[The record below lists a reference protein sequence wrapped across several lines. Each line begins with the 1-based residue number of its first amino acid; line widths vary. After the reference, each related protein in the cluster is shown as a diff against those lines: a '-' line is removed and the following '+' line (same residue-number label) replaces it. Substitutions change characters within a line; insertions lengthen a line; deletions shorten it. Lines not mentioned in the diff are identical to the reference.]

1 MAAGVAFDPAE
12 FAAFK
17 SGLAAP
23 AQGVVP
29 AAPAGGDAFDPAEFQ
44 AFKASRSSGQRQAG
58 TAPNPFTPRP
68 GEPASF
74 DQRFGSGPMAS
85 TLDTSTPE
93 GSALRQVA
101 DERLV
106 GKPSLENQIDA
117 GLFRG
122 ANAIGLNL
130 PRNAMAGIEALRS
143 GRSFGDSYREVSDI
157 EDALAR
163 QYPKTAIAG
172 TVGGIVGGAV
182 ALPAFRAAEGA
193 GLGARAIA
201 NAATGA
207 GYSFASELADTKD
220 LSRAG
225 TAAGVGGVA
234 GGVGSAIIDKAAP
247 VVSRLFARNMPFRTA
262 DGALTDQANAA
273 LREAGVDPAAITP
286 QFAQHIETTFAA
298 KGPSAAA
305 AREAQAAE
313 FGLPLSRGQATQDP
327 QALAQEGRALAGQT
341 GPRAQAIG
349 EEFAGRQADAVAAN
363 RDRFLGMAAGDA
375 PRIERP
381 QEAYEAVADR
391 ARQAAQAE
399 AERASI
405 AQRAQDDALR
415 AVRGRGETDALDAA
429 TLVAQ
434 GVRDAAS
441 QGKAGYRAAY
451 DDVAA
456 FPHQF
461 DPGALDMLG
470 GRVRSRIGAD
480 VSIDDRLTPAAQL
493 ALRDLDAVPEIF
505 NLSPGEGPNLQQV
518 DQIRKRLVSLYGS
531 TAQNPSDRRALGR
544 VIEEFDNHLSDA
556 AGAGLLNRPS
566 SRSAGVADDSFPG
579 TASLD
584 APSAPL
590 PAAGGAPARLG
601 EPETL
606 TRYLARSG
614 GIPLDGEAR
623 AADLNRTYLPG
634 QGTLA
639 RNGAP
644 TWDQIRVRLSEER
657 FLPPGMDGAAS
668 SRDVADWVRQAI
680 HAERVEGRPT
690 LRMGDEAPATGRRVS
705 DAVSDQN
712 AAHADLVDREARRM
726 AIDLE
731 GYGIGR
737 RDVDRAALNDAA
749 EHMVLGRHTDPVD
762 AYEAALTA
770 REAVSAS
777 RAAEPIHDIPFDGA
791 TARATSDALPIGDTA
806 PLEAMQR
813 ARGLFREYQ
822 QTFKPRGPG
831 DTAGANLRRIVERDA
846 SPNEVAAMLFGSTT
860 GRVSPGQMQT
870 LARLREAV
878 GEGSEP
884 WAAVQRGIVARH
896 LGGEGRDL
904 GDRLR
909 YLVRGEGRGLMNFL
923 SPELRSG
930 LGQLEV
936 ATRQAQAAR
945 QAVPTWAA
953 DLERTGFDPNA
964 IGRSL
969 FGSSG
974 AIGAKPGAANEAR
987 AAKAFL
993 GETSE
998 EWTGLRQAA
1007 VYRLMDRDTAAPK
1020 MIAQLR
1026 DFTDGAG
1033 KGVASTLFN
1042 AEELSHLRR
1051 FAGALQA
1058 TIRPDGTI
1066 RPGAAGEAGRK
1077 AVAKL
1082 ADLIAGAIA
1091 FKVGGLGAAAGTYG
1105 AKVGTRAIVGGLGAA
1120 GARRSFEGG
1129 APRLLAPP
1137 PMLPLG
1143 QLSTGEGLAL
1153 GQQ

>member
-1 MAAGVAFDPAE
+1 MANPFDQ
-12 FAAFK
+12 FD
-17 SGLAAP
+17 
-23 AQGVVP
+23 
-29 AAPAGGDAFDPAEFQ
+29 AAPAGSATPPAV
-44 AFKASRSSGQRQAG
+44 AA
-58 TAPNPFTPRP
+58 NPFDQFDEPAPRAAA
-68 GEPASF
+68 PASF
-74 DQRFGSGPMAS
+74 GERFGSGPMAS

-93 GSALRQVA
+93 GSALRRVA

-122 ANAIGLNL
+122 ANAMGLNL

-163 QYPKTAIAG
+163 QYPKTAAAG
-172 TVGGIVGGAV
+172 TVTGVVGGAF
-182 ALPAFRAAEGA
+182 ALPPIGRVADVGRIGQAA
-193 GLGARAIA
+193 L
-201 NAATGA
+201 TGA
-207 GYSFASELADTKD
+207 GYGFLGEAADSKD
-220 LSRAG
+220 LGRAAQAG
-225 TAAGVGGVA
+225 LIGGAAGGIGG
-234 GGVGSAIIDKAAP
+234 AIIDKAAP
-247 VVSRLFARNMPFRTA
+247 VVSRLFTRNAPFRTA

-273 LREAGVDPAAITP
+273 LREAGIDPAAITP
-286 QFAQHIETTFAA
+286 QLAQHIETTFSA
-298 KGPSAAA
+298 KGPSVAA

-313 FGLPLSRGQATQDP
+313 FGLPLSRGQATADP
-327 QALAQEGRALAGQT
+327 VALAQEGRALAGQA
-341 GPRAQAIG
+341 GPRAQQIG
-349 EEFAGRQADAVAAN
+349 EEFTGRQAEAVAAN

-381 QEAYEAVADR
+381 QEAFEAVADR

-429 TLVAQ
+429 TLAAQ

-441 QGKAGYRAAY
+441 EGRAGYRGAY
-451 DDVAA
+451 DEVAQIPGTFA
-456 FPHQF
+456 
-461 DPGALDMLG
+461 PGALDRLG
-470 GRVRSRIGAD
+470 SRVRDRLGAD
-480 VSIDDRLTPAAQL
+480 VPLDPVLTPAATR
-493 ALRDLDAVPEIF
+493 AIGDLDALPGLF
-505 NLSPGEGPNLQQV
+505 GLQPGEGPNLQQL
-518 DQIRKRLVSLYGS
+518 DQVRKRIVAYRGS
-531 TAQNPSDRRALGR
+531 TGQNPTDRRAIDRILS
-544 VIEEFDNHLSDA
+544 EFDTHAQDA
-556 AGAGLLNRPS
+556 MSVGLFGRQAPRGAS
-566 SRSAGVADDSFPG
+566 GVADDGFPG
-579 TASLD
+579 AASLD
-584 APSAPL
+584 AASAPL
-590 PAAGGAPARLG
+590 SAAGGAPARSG

-606 TRYLARSG
+606 TRYLARAG
-614 GIPLDGEAR
+614 GVPLDAEAR
-623 AADLNRTYLPG
+623 AADLHRLYVPG

-644 TWDQIRVRLSEER
+644 TWDQLRVRLAEEG
-657 FLPPGMDGAAS
+657 FLPPGMDGSAS
-668 SRDVADWVRQAI
+668 ARDVADWARQAI
-680 HAERVEGRPT
+680 HAERIEGHPT
-690 LRMGDEAPATGRRVS
+690 LRMGDEAQVGGRRAA
-705 DAVSDQN
+705 DAILDQN
-712 AAHADLVDREARRM
+712 IAYADLVDRQARRM

-731 GYGIGR
+731 GYGIGP
-737 RDVDRAALNDAA
+737 RDLDRGALNDAA

-770 REAVSAS
+770 RETASAG
-777 RAAEPIHDIPFDGA
+777 RAAETVHDIPFDGA
-791 TARATSDALPIGDTA
+791 TARATSEALPIGDTA

-846 SPNEVAAMLFGSTT
+846 SPNEVASMLFGSTT

-878 GEGSEP
+878 GADSEP

-909 YLVRGEGRGLMNFL
+909 YLVRGEGRGLMNYL

-936 ATRQAQAAR
+936 ATRQAQAER

-974 AIGAKPGAANEAR
+974 PIGAKPGAVSEAR

-993 GETSE
+993 GADSQ
-998 EWTGLRQAA
+998 EWSGLRQAA
-1007 VYRLMDRDTAAPK
+1007 VHRLMDPATPATK
-1020 MIAQLR
+1020 MIAGLR
-1026 DFTDGAG
+1026 NFTDGAG

-1042 AEELSHLRR
+1042 AEELNHLRR
-1051 FAGALQA
+1051 FSGALQA
-1058 TIRPDGTI
+1058 TIRPDGTMK
-1066 RPGAAGEAGRK
+1066 PGAAGDAAQK
-1077 AVAKL
+1077 AVAK
-1082 ADLIAGAIA
+1082 AFDLIAGAVA
-1091 FKVGGLGAAAGTYG
+1091 FKVGGIGAAAGAYG
-1105 AKVGTRAIVGGLGAA
+1105 AKVGTRAMVGGLGAA
-1120 GARRSFEGG
+1120 SARRSFEGG

-1137 PMLPLG
+1137 PLLPLG
-1143 QLSTGEGLAL
+1143 QLATGEGLAL
-1153 GQQ
+1153 GQR

>member
-23 AQGVVP
+23 VRDAASP
-29 AAPAGGDAFDPAEFQ
+29 APAGDMFDPAEFQ
-44 AFKASRSSGQRQAG
+44 AFKASRSGAGQREA
-58 TAPNPFTPRP
+58 A
-68 GEPASF
+68 PASF
-74 DQRFGSGPMAS
+74 GERFGNGPMAS
-85 TLDTSTPE
+85 TLDTSTPA
-93 GSALRQVA
+93 GSALRRVA

-106 GKPSLENQIDA
+106 GKPSLENQVDA

-163 QYPKTAIAG
+163 QYPKTATAG
-172 TVGGIVGGAV
+172 TVGGVVGGAF
-182 ALPAFRAAEGA
+182 ALPPIGKVAQLGRVGQAALTGGLYGAAAEA
-193 GLGARAIA
+193 
-201 NAATGA
+201 
-207 GYSFASELADTKD
+207 ADTKD
-220 LSRAG
+220 LDR
-225 TAAGVGGVA
+225 TFAAGALGAGLGGA
-234 GGVGSAIIDKAAP
+234 GGYVLEKAAP
-247 VVSRLFARNMPFRTA
+247 VVSRLFARNAPFRTA
-262 DGALTDQANAA
+262 DGALTDQASTA
-273 LREAGVDPAAITP
+273 LRKAGIDPAAITP
-286 QFAQHIETTFAA
+286 ELAQHIETTFAA
-298 KGPSAAA
+298 KGPSVAA

-313 FGLPLSRGQATQDP
+313 FGLPLSRGQATADP
-327 QALAQEGRALAGQT
+327 QALAQEGRALAGQS
-341 GPRAQAIG
+341 GPRAQQIG
-349 EEFAGRQADAVAAN
+349 DEFSARQADALATN

-381 QEAYEAVADR
+381 QEAFEAVADR

-399 AERASI
+399 AERTSI

-429 TLVAQ
+429 AMAAQ

-451 DDVAA
+451 DDVGAL
-456 FPHQF
+456 PHVF

-470 GRVRSRIGAD
+470 TRVRSRLGAD
-480 VSIDDRLTPAAQL
+480 VPIDDRLTPAAHR
-493 ALRDLDAVPEIF
+493 ALQDLDQVPEIF
-505 NLSPGEGPNLQQV
+505 NLAPGQGP
-518 DQIRKRLVSLYGS
+518 SLAQTEQLRRRMGALYPS
-531 TAQNPSDRRALGR
+531 TAQNPTDRLVLGR
-544 VIEEFDNHLSDA
+544 VMDEFDNHLNDA
-556 AGAGLLNRPS
+556 AAIGALNRPA
-566 SRSAGVADDSFPG
+566 SRGAADLAGDGFPG
-579 TASLD
+579 AASLD

-590 PAAGGAPARLG
+590 PAAGGAPARPS

-606 TRYLARSG
+606 TRYLARG
-614 GIPLDGEAR
+614 GGVPLDAEAR
-623 AADLNRTYLPG
+623 AADLHRLYVPG

-644 TWDQIRVRLSEER
+644 TWDQLRVRLAEEG
-657 FLPPGMDGAAS
+657 FLPPGMDGSAS
-668 SRDVADWVRQAI
+668 SRDVADWARQAI

-690 LRMGDEAPATGRRVS
+690 LRMGDEAQVGGRRAV

-712 AAHADLVDREARRM
+712 TAHADLVDRQARRM

-731 GYGIGR
+731 GYGIGA
-737 RDVDRAALNDAA
+737 RDLDRGALNDAA

-770 REAVSAS
+770 REATSAG
-777 RAAEPIHDIPFDGA
+777 RAAEPAHDIPFDGA

-822 QTFKPRGPG
+822 QRFKPRGPG

-846 SPNEVAAMLFGSTT
+846 SPNEVASMLFGSTT

-878 GEGSEP
+878 GAESEP

-909 YLVRGEGRGLMNFL
+909 YLVRGEGRGLMSFL
-923 SPELRSG
+923 SPDLRSG

-945 QAVPTWAA
+945 QAVPSWAA

-974 AIGAKPGAANEAR
+974 AIGAKPGAVNEAR

-993 GETSE
+993 GADSQ
-998 EWTGLRQAA
+998 EWSGLRQAA
-1007 VYRLMDRDTAAPK
+1007 VQRLMDPATPATK
-1020 MIAQLR
+1020 MIAGLR

-1033 KGVASTLFN
+1033 KGVASTLFSP
-1042 AEELSHLRR
+1042 EELSHLRR
-1051 FAGALQA
+1051 FSGALQA

-1066 RPGAAGEAGRK
+1066 KSGAAGEAGRK
-1077 AVAKL
+1077 AVAK
-1082 ADLIAGAIA
+1082 AMDLIAGAIA

-1105 AKVGTRAIVGGLGAA
+1105 AKVGTRAVMGGIGAA
-1120 GARRSFEGG
+1120 SARRSFEGG

-1143 QLSTGEGLAL
+1143 QLATGEGLAL
-1153 GQQ
+1153 GQR